1 MSDPERLRRPM
12 MRPNAET
19 PKRLGGRADQGEVA
33 VAAQELNVGV
43 DVVIGGDGVEDEI
56 EAAGVLLHLAGV
68 AGDDDAI
75 GVATIGDAD
84 QAAGLGDTADD
95 LMAGNNSFPCSLRPG
110 TVRR

>member
-1 MSDPERLRRPM
+1 M
-12 MRPNAET
+12 
-19 PKRLGGRADQGEVA
+19 
-33 VAAQELNVGV
+33 
-43 DVVIGGDGVEDEI
+43 IGGDGVEDEI

-95 LMAGNNSFPCSLRPG
+95 LMAGNNPFRVRQPVYCSSVTCSIQSTALPSSCS
-110 TVRR
+110 